1 MTGVTKAFAVS
12 ITALSVAIIL
22 VVAFAWFGPG
32 FSTIANPTTASAL
45 FDEEQVQSIYNRVSP
60 AVVEVNIDRKNG
72 ASFMQIGSGS
82 GFLIDS
88 EGHIATNNH
97 VVDGAERVRIA
108 FHDGRTAEAKVLGRN
123 PANDLA
129 LLKVDATAVAGIE
142 PIPLGDSSLVRPGQL
157 AIAIGSPFGL
167 GGSVTAGVISGV
179 NRHLPSDLGRAIT
192 GVLQTDA
199 LINPGNSGGPLLNS
213 SGQAIGINTAIQV
226 SQISTNSRSIGFAVP
241 SNALVELLP
250 RLKQSELVRPAWL
263 GVSAATLSPLLV
275 EDLELTE
282 QRGAYITQVIP
293 GSPATQVGLIP
304 SGVDARGRPMPGGD
318 IIVAVNGAPVN
329 SVDDLIAQLNRHQP
343 GDKVTLTVVRGGS
356 KIDVP
361 VTLGQWPAEREVS
374 PPRSFPR
381 PQPQN
386 PGIPWHP
393 DLPSIPEWPFPDLL
407 PQNPQK

>member
-1 MTGVTKAFAVS
+1 MNGVTKTVAVA
-12 ITALSVAIIL
+12 ITTLSVAVIL
-22 VVAFAWFGPG
+22 VIAFAWFGPG
-32 FSTIANPTTASAL
+32 FSAIANPTTASAV
-45 FDEEQVQSIYNRVSP
+45 FDEEQVQRIYDLVSP

-72 ASFMQIGSGS
+72 ASYMQMGSGS
-82 GFLIDS
+82 GFLIDG

-108 FHDGRTAEAKVLGRN
+108 FHDGRTTEATVLGRN

-129 LLKVDATAVAGIE
+129 LLKVDATTVAAIQ
-142 PIPLGDSSLVRPGQL
+142 PVALGDASLVRPGQL

-226 SQISTNSRSIGFAVP
+226 SQISTNARSIGFAVP

-250 RLKQSELVRPAWL
+250 RLKQSELVKPAWL
-263 GVSAATLSPLLV
+263 GVSAVSLEPLLV
-275 EDLELTE
+275 EGLGLGQ
-282 QRGAYITQVIP
+282 QRGAYITGVIS
-293 GSPATQVGLIP
+293 GSPAAQAGLIG
-304 SGVDARGRPMPGGD
+304 SQTDLRGLPGPNGD
-318 IIVAVNGAPVN
+318 IIVAVDGAPVA

-356 KIDVP
+356 KMDVP
-361 VTLGQWPAEREVS
+361 VTLGQWPAERES
-374 PPRSFPR
+374 PPSPSLPR
-381 PQPQN
+381 PQPQH
-386 PGIPWHP
+386 PGIPWDP
-393 DLPSIPEWPFPDLL
+393 DLPSIPELPFPDLL
-407 PQNPQK
+407 PQTP